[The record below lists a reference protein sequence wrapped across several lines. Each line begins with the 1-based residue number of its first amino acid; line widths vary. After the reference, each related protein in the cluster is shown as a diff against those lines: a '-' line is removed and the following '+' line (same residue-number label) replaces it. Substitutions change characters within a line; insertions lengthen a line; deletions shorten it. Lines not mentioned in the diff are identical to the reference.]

1 MSADLDQ
8 RVRAV
13 AEAAEIIRVQ
23 QERLDV
29 LLTKWRHTMRWH
41 ARAYFVLSLV
51 IAASTLYNI
60 FREAGR

>member
-29 LLTKWRHTMRWH
+29 LLTKWQRTMRWH
-41 ARAYFVLSLV
+41 ARAYVVLSLV
-51 IAASTLYNI
+51 IATAALYNI
-60 FREAGR
+60 FHEVGR